1 MSKEKK
7 AVSVICVFNNQEQL
21 EKQLKASLEFQESDF
36 ELIAID
42 NRENKFK
49 SAAGALNYGSQKA
62 SGEILIYSHQ
72 DIYLKRL
79 DEIDR
84 IAVAIEKCPV
94 GTIVGAQGVKE
105 PKKRYYTNSTWG
117 KILDKR
123 IVEDYK
129 EDLYEVSCVDEGF
142 FGMKKE
148 TWDLLKFNEEL
159 CDNWHLY
166 SVEMCLH
173 TRKLG
178 NKVYVFP
185 TQMHHFSRGVISLG
199 YMNNLRQLCKVYR
212 RDFKYIWTTCYKVR
226 TNRLYIN
233 MLYTAW
239 CLNRKIR
246 GRLQ

>member
-1 MSKEKK
+1 MRKEKK
-7 AVSVICVFNNQEQL
+7 HISVICVFNNQEQL
-21 EKQLKASLEFQESDF
+21 EEQLKASLEFQRANY

-49 SAAGALNYGSQKA
+49 SAAGALNYGSEKA

-72 DIYLKRL
+72 DIYLKRP
-79 DEIDR
+79 DEIER
-84 IAVAIEKCPV
+84 FAAAIEKCPL
-94 GTIVGAQGVKE
+94 GTIVGAQGVRE
-105 PKKRYYTNSTWG
+105 PKKLYYTNLTWG
-117 KILDKR
+117 KALDKR

-129 EDLYEVSCVDEGF
+129 EDLYAVSCVDEGF
-142 FGMKKE
+142 FGMKRE
-148 TWDLLKFNEEL
+148 TWNLLRFNEDL

-199 YMNNLRQLCKVYR
+199 YMNNLKKLCEVYR
-212 RDFKYIWTTCYKVR
+212 KDFKYIWTTCYKVR
-226 TNRLYIN
+226 TNRFYIN